1 LLCDLF
7 RFSPFFGCC
16 EADEVQEI
24 GWKLLPSDGK
34 QESFIFETEAMPNPE
49 PVYKLEDW
57 QIECPAIVFVYA
69 SDNKSDQYNF
79 MKMLSD
85 FHFGVQSQYIVQ
97 ANCSKQG
104 QRRIGQ

>member
-1 LLCDLF
+1 LLCDVF
-7 RFSPFFGCC
+7 RFSPFFWCC

-24 GWKLLPSDGK
+24 GWKLVDIDTFAL
-34 QESFIFETEAMPNPE
+34 ETEIMPNPD
-49 PVYKLEDW
+49 PLYKLEEW

-69 SDNKSDQYNF
+69 ADNKSDQYDF

-97 ANCSKQG
+97 AKCSKQG
-104 QRRIGQ
+104 NRIGQ